1 MGDAYGSNSGQ
12 VTLVLGLLRELPP
25 KGWKALED
33 AHARSKTI
41 DAAQDALATVLGAE
55 GLRPAWFELR
65 VAVKTLAERAAAS
78 YAALTHEAPRTI
90 EHVASVN
97 AWDGQ
102 HEASKLEILA
112 PEHGRAFMDA
122 ACDALGV
129 VLIRPYVGEQEFAR
143 FWNDYEGAIGVLA
156 AG

>member
-1 MGDAYGSNSGQ
+1 MGEAYGRNSAQ
-12 VTLVLGLLRELPP
+12 VEAALGRLRELPP
-25 KGWKALED
+25 AGWKRLEA
-33 AHARSKTI
+33 AHGRTNTI
-41 DAAQDALATVLGAE
+41 DAAQEALAGVLAAE
-55 GLRPAWFELR
+55 GLRPAWFSLR
-65 VAVKTLAERAAAS
+65 ALVKTMADKAAAD

-102 HEASKLEILA
+102 HEKSSLEVLA
-112 PEHGRAFMDA
+112 PEHERGFMDA

-143 FWNDYEGAIGVLA
+143 FWATYEPVIGAVT
-156 AG
+156 